1 MTMRVVAVILAA
13 GSGQRFGDGLPKQFV
28 KLAGREVVEHTVDVF
43 QQSGVVTDVVVVTQ
57 PRYVEHVWNLA
68 QRNRWTKL
76 SRVIVGGADR
86 FGSTHS
92 AIAALSDL
100 PEDTRLLFHDAVRP
114 LVSEEIVERCLVAL
128 DEFEAVDVVIASS
141 DTLVEVFDNGCI
153 ADIPPRVRM
162 RRGQTPQAF
171 KLKAIR
177 DAYDRALAAGRRDFT
192 CDCGV
197 VRAMMPSLA
206 VATVEGAE
214 SNIKVT
220 HLLDLFLAEKL
231 IQSRSTRVS
240 KDSKGLEELKG
251 KRIVVFGGTS
261 GIGLAIREKAVV
273 CGADVL
279 VASRGGNGV
288 DVSCLDSV
296 RRYLDQ
302 ISAGGKL
309 IDIVIN
315 TAGVLI
321 KKPIAVMSAD
331 EVGSVIGTNYLGCVN
346 VAIASEPY
354 LEKSSGMLINFTSSA
369 YTRGRENYALYS
381 SSKSAVVNLT
391 QALADEWR
399 SSNIRVNCISPDR
412 TRTPMRLRN
421 FGVEPDGSLLSPDE
435 VALQTLHVSLSAT
448 TGMVIDVARRS

>member
-57 PRYVEHVWNLA
+57 PRYVDHVWNLA

-76 SRVIVGGADR
+76 NRVIVGGADR

-92 AIAALSDL
+92 AIAALSDF

-128 DEFEAVDVVIASS
+128 EEFEAVDVVIASS

-171 KLKAIR
+171 KLKTIR

-231 IQSRSTRVS
+231 IQSRSARVS
-240 KDSKGLEELKG
+240 KDSKSLQELQG

-279 VASRGGNGV
+279 VASRGENGV

-354 LEKSSGMLINFTSSA
+354 LEKSSGMLINFTSSS